1 MRVARKVSK
10 SQFKAKALRYFREAE
25 ESGLEI
31 IITDR
36 GRPTLKLV
44 PFVEDPASLL
54 RPLRGTVVRYEDPTE
69 PVDEDTWEA
78 LK

>member
-1 MRVARKVSK
+1 MQAARKDSK

-25 ESGLEI
+25 ESGSEI

-36 GRPTLKLV
+36 GRPVLKLI
-44 PFVEDPASLL
+44 PYVEDPAALL

-69 PVDEDTWEA
+69 PVDADAWEA
-78 LK
+78 LQ